1 MSNFFLHLVSES
13 NITSYGCSFIRFKVS
28 SVSVYFKSSPKHLTL
43 QYNRLILAGLGRGLG
58 AGFGFAVWKNRSG
71 RDRHPCIQPK
81 RADTADVEQITTR
94 DAIAERF
101 PAAGKIEHRRSPRHV

>member
-28 SVSVYFKSSPKHLTL
+28 SVSDYFKSSPKHLTL

-58 AGFGFAVWKNRSG
+58 AGFGFAVWFS
-71 RDRHPCIQPK
+71 
-81 RADTADVEQITTR
+81 
-94 DAIAERF
+94 AIMGCWICSVLVTFLAF
-101 PAAGKIEHRRSPRHV
+101 FDNFFLAF